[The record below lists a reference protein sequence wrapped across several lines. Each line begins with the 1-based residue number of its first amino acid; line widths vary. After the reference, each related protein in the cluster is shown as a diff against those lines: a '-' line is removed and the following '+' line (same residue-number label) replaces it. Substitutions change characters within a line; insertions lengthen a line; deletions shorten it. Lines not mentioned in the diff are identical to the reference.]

1 MCYDQRIGTSLRS
14 QEKQDLE
21 KAGKERAGTLRRPGS
36 VGILSVAASLVV
48 LSLLVLPEKAHAWSW
63 PLGASS
69 GTVLS
74 VFKKGDKKITPREG
88 DSTALPCGIYT
99 DFDAHPGDHYY
110 FFSPMSLGNGHFS
123 PEFQFEFRNDK
134 LQAVLVTAPYSG
146 TRGPSTWTADQILP
160 KKLENMTPRVIE
172 SEELRDKKGIQ
183 LPNDAVLIWDYGDKE
198 LQILVFNWDKTQ
210 PDGWK
215 HASVAAYFRAYR
227 SVLLDEG
234 KTIPLPLKN
243 PFMQ

>member
-1 MCYDQRIGTSLRS
+1 MPYRLKNRPSVPEKGFFASGRGKVGVRS
-14 QEKQDLE
+14 FFGHRKVQVL
-21 KAGKERAGTLRRPGS
+21 
-36 VGILSVAASLVV
+36 ASLVAI
-48 LSLLVLPEKAHAWSW
+48 SLLSVPVKAFAWSW
-63 PLGASS
+63 PLGSS
-69 GTVLS
+69 AENVLA
-74 VFKKGDKKITPREG
+74 VFKKGDAKMKPREG

-110 FFSPMSLGNGHFS
+110 FFSPMSMGHGRYS

-134 LQAVLVTAPYSG
+134 LQAVLITAPYSG
-146 TRGPSTWTADQILP
+146 TKAPSAWTADQIVP
-160 KKLENMTPRVIE
+160 EKLLSVPPRVIE
-172 SEELRDKKGIQ
+172 AKELQEKKGIQ
-183 LPNDAVLIWDYGDKE
+183 LPNDAVLIWDYGDRE
-198 LQILVFNWDKTQ
+198 LQVLVFNWDKSQ